1 MSSRPRV
8 RSAALAF
15 AIGALAVLAGC
26 TGSVISGHGLASGG
40 STSSSPPSS
49 LPPAPTPSPIAFQD
63 CTAALPTKLLGLPP
77 ARLADLKFGCGTI
90 SVPQDYA
97 DPSGSQLRLVLLR
110 IHDVTD
116 TAPIGSL
123 LVNPG
128 GPGGSG
134 VELALGLLKKLPPT
148 ILAHFDVIGFDPRG
162 VGLSSPV
169 DCLSDAQEQQLTFA
183 SPDVRTAS
191 GFDRAKQL
199 AKLFASDCTNEYGAA
214 LADYN
219 TVQTARDMDQIRQ
232 AVGDD
237 KLNYLGFSY
246 GTELGAQ
253 YIHLFPQ
260 RVRVAVLDG
269 AVDPLYG
276 PIESAEKQLKGFEDG
291 FDQFANWCIAHDP
304 CRSIGNPRQAVSK
317 IVAAAQRKP
326 LAATGTDRTVSANL
340 VLTGVAE
347 ALYSRSDWRSL
358 GRALVDG
365 RSGDGKGLLDLA
377 DKYYQR
383 AHGKYTNLF
392 DAFNT
397 ISCND
402 SPPGP
407 SDATIRSLIRRWS
420 SQYPLFGAQFA
431 AGLFT
436 CQQWQ
441 PKRTVPPLP
450 TAPDSAHPVLV
461 IGNVHDPAT
470 PYQGAKDLTKTLGNA
485 RLLTW
490 IGEGHTSYLEG
501 SSCVDN
507 YVDDYLVKGTLPPA
521 GATCR

>member
-1 MSSRPRV
+1 MPARSRMR
-8 RSAALAF
+8 AAAV
-15 AIGALAVLAGC
+15 AISALAVLAGC
-26 TGSVISGHGLASGG
+26 TGSVISGHGLASREP
-40 STSSSPPSS
+40 TSSPSAS
-49 LPPAPTPSPIAFQD
+49 ALPPAPVPSPANFQD
-63 CTAALPTKLLGLPP
+63 CSSGIRVNLLGLPS
-77 ARLADLKFGCGTI
+77 ARLAELSFECAQV
-90 SVPQDYA
+90 SVPLDYA
-97 DPSGSQLRLVLLR
+97 DPSGRQVPLVLLR
-110 IHDVTD
+110 IHDAKD
-116 TAPIGSL
+116 TSPIGSL

-134 VELALGLLKKLPPT
+134 VNLALGLLRKLPQT
-148 ILAHFDVIGFDPRG
+148 ILAHFDLVGFDPRG

-169 DCLSDAQEQQLTFA
+169 DCLSDAQEQVLTFA
-183 SPDVRTAS
+183 SPDVLTTS
-191 GFDRAKQL
+191 GFERAKGL
-199 AKLFASDCTNEYGAA
+199 AKIFASDCTKKYGAA

-276 PIESAEKQLKGFEDG
+276 PIESSEKQLQGFEDG
-291 FDQFANWCIAHDP
+291 FDQFATWCSAHDP
-304 CRSIGNPRQAVSK
+304 CRSIGDPRHAVAS

-326 LAATGTDRTVSANL
+326 LSATGTGRIVSANL
-340 VLTGVAE
+340 VLTGVSE
-347 ALYSRSDWRSL
+347 ALYSRSDWPTL

-365 RSGDGKGLLDLA
+365 LAGDGKGLLDLA
-377 DKYYQR
+377 DQYYQR
-383 AHGKYTNLF
+383 FHGHYTNLY
-392 DAFNT
+392 DAFNV

-407 SDATIRSLIRRWS
+407 SDATIRTLIQRWNR
-420 SQYPLFGAQFA
+420 QYPLFGAGFA

-450 TAPDSAHPVLV
+450 TAPNSAHTVLV

-490 IGEGHTSYLEG
+490 YGEGHTSYLEG

-507 YVDDYLVKGTLPPA
+507 YVNTYLVSGTLPPA